1 VAYITP
7 PFSCVVRFT
16 SFFFVVFAGILL
28 LSNYQRAVVDAK
40 QRKTWLKN
48 VSYFIGKVYS
58 IFIRGIKR
66 FTLQLSIFLRG
77 MFGVK
82 RMVQQQRLETIKKD
96 QTSTKETPNDIIRR
110 CVYIIPTVERTY
122 HSRHI
127 SNCRFFP
134 SFSFIYVNRRN
145 VRNRAEAII
154 KRYKAMHPVINETE
168 PELSTDALPNVFTR
182 ARSSKHML
190 DLHSSNLGA
199 NTRASTLS
207 QLATQDV
214 FERQVKNASGDE
226 DILSLRSFV
235 PSKGD
240 ESTSIFDKRRR
251 TMLERAFAA
260 DREVRKGLLVKHL
273 KKEKRNEVLS
283 PSAPHAI
290 VPSGDGP
297 RGTYQIIFSDKQQS
311 IKFRLYSITHPFILI
326 SRSLL
331 KKI

>member
-1 VAYITP
+1 
-7 PFSCVVRFT
+7 
-16 SFFFVVFAGILL
+16 
-28 LSNYQRAVVDAK
+28 
-40 QRKTWLKN
+40 
-48 VSYFIGKVYS
+48 
-58 IFIRGIKR
+58 
-66 FTLQLSIFLRG
+66 
-77 MFGVK
+77 
-82 RMVQQQRLETIKKD
+82 
-96 QTSTKETPNDIIRR
+96 
-110 CVYIIPTVERTY
+110 
-122 HSRHI
+122 
-127 SNCRFFP
+127 
-134 SFSFIYVNRRN
+134 
-145 VRNRAEAII
+145 
-154 KRYKAMHPVINETE
+154 MHPVINETE

-311 IKFRLYSITHPFILI
+311 IKFRLY
-326 SRSLL
+326 
-331 KKI
+331 